1 MKLLLAVDPS
11 SASDAAAQEVAARS
25 WPAAT
30 TVLVV
35 SVVEPS
41 YGWSVPGLE
50 ESLRKSAQQAASS
63 ATDTLQAAGLDAS
76 TEILDGDPKAAIIDR
91 AVEMSADLV
100 VVGAH
105 DVSDFARFLL
115 GSVARAVVRHAPCP
129 VEIVRGEPRPGI
141 RRILVATD
149 GSTCSQAAVRSIA
162 ARPWPAGSVVRVLSV
177 VELHI
182 PLSHSQV
189 YFEHKGME
197 EARAN
202 AMRHAEEA
210 IDFAEQVIAAAGLEV
225 STSVAVPTATPK
237 ELILQEAADWGADLI
252 VVGSH
257 GRRGVG
263 RFLLGSVSEA
273 IALHAPCSVEVI
285 R

>member
-11 SASDAAAQEVAARS
+11 AASDAAAKEVAARP
-25 WPAAT
+25 WPDGT

-50 ESLRKSAQQAASS
+50 DSLRASAQEAVASAAE
-63 ATDTLQAAGLDAS
+63 TLEQAGLHATTS
-76 TEILDGDPKAAIIDR
+76 ILDGDPKAAVIDQ
-91 AVEMSADLV
+91 AVEMGADLA
-100 VVGAH
+100 VVGSH
-105 DVSDFARFLL
+105 DASDFARFLL

-129 VEIVRGEPRPGI
+129 VVIVRGEPRPGI

-149 GSTCSQAAVRSIA
+149 GSSFSQAAVRSVA
-162 ARPWPAGSVVRVLSV
+162 DRPWPAGSVVRILSV
-177 VELHI
+177 VELNI
-182 PLSHSQV
+182 PMSHAQV
-189 YFEHKGME
+189 YFEHKAME
-197 EARAN
+197 DARGE
-202 AMRHAEEA
+202 AMRHAQEA
-210 IDFAEQVIAAAGLEV
+210 VTFAEQVIAAAGLEL
-225 STSVAVPTATPK
+225 STSIAVPTATPK
-237 ELILQEAADWGADLI
+237 ELILKEADDWGADII

-257 GRRGVG
+257 GRRGFG

-273 IALHAPCSVEVI
+273 VALHAPCTVEVI

>member
-1 MKLLLAVDPS
+1 MKLLLAADPS
-11 SASDAAAQEVAARS
+11 AASDAAAREVAARP
-25 WPAAT
+25 WPDGT

-50 ESLRKSAQQAASS
+50 ESLRDSARQAVSNA
-63 ATDTLQAAGLDAS
+63 ANTLEQAGLNAS
-76 TEILDGDPKAAIIDR
+76 TLILDGDPKAAIIDQ
-91 AVEMSADLV
+91 AVEMGADLA
-100 VVGAH
+100 VVGSH

-115 GSVARAVVRHAPCP
+115 GSVARAVLRHAPCP

-149 GSTCSQAAVRSIA
+149 GSSFSQTAISSVAT
-162 ARPWPAGSVVRVLSV
+162 RPWPAGSVVRVLSV

-182 PLSHSQV
+182 PLSHPQV
-189 YFEHKGME
+189 YLEHQGME
-197 EARAN
+197 DARAE
-202 AMRHAEEA
+202 AMRHAQEA
-210 IDFAEQVIAAAGLEV
+210 VGFAEQALAAAGLEV
-225 STSVAVPTATPK
+225 STSIAVPTATPK
-237 ELILQEAADWGADLI
+237 ELILKEAADWGADIL

-273 IALHAPCSVEVI
+273 VALHASCTVEVI